1 MLGTLGNHVLIG
13 VQPILRQGSGI
24 SMMEQ
29 LDFKAAVSQYGN
41 VAVDM
46 GDKGAEN
53 LCETQNIAVLVDG
66 YVHICDT
73 DAHIL
78 GENGM
83 FHCDTPVK
91 YPWIS

>member
-66 YVHICDT
+66 YVHICDI
-73 DAHIL
+73 DAHML
-78 GENGM
+78 
-83 FHCDTPVK
+83 
-91 YPWIS
+91 